1 MKRDKGK
8 SVGYG
13 CYRWTDKR
21 KAYRQCRK
29 NFERY
34 WVAFDDSETW
44 SLDYSFLKFCL
55 DQGVF
60 KKSKQHC
67 HSYLHSGLYPTITET
82 DKLDKLDILDDI
94 NSYKNKEL
102 LISWL
107 VPRLDRFCKLT
118 PGYPGDMTY
127 DSWKSYIQETIEEVR
142 AGRFD
147 MFIEKICNFWW

>member
-13 CYRWTDKR
+13 CYCGTDKR

-29 NFERY
+29 NFKRY

-67 HSYLHSGLYPTITET
+67 RAYLQSGLYPTITET
-82 DKLDKLDILDDI
+82 DKLDILDDI
-94 NSYKNKEL
+94 NSYKNKGL

-107 VPRLDRFCKLT
+107 APRLDRFCKLT
-118 PGYPGDMTY
+118 PGYPGYMTY
-127 DSWKSYIQETIEEVR
+127 DSWKSYIQETIEEVKT
-142 AGRFD
+142 GKFD

>member
-13 CYRWTDKR
+13 CYCGTDKR

-29 NFERY
+29 NFKRY

-60 KKSKQHC
+60 KKSKQC
-67 HSYLHSGLYPTITET
+67 CRGYLHWGLYQEFTET
-82 DKLDKLDILDDI
+82 DKLDILDDI
-94 NSYKNKEL
+94 NSYKNKGL
-102 LISWL
+102 LVSWL
-107 VPRLDRFCKLT
+107 VPRLDRFCVLT
-118 PGYPGDMTY
+118 PGYPGYMTY
-127 DSWKSYIQETIEEVR
+127 DSWKSYIRATIEEVKT
-142 AGRFD
+142 GKFD
-147 MFIEKICNFWW
+147 MFVKKISNFWW